1 MNTKREREREREK
14 RQRQRHTRKRSLYLS
29 FPFDL
34 NFYNTN
40 AYYIK
45 RVSIHTKNKYISP
58 PSPHTSIR
66 RPPEILRRLP
76 PRLSNLIFTSTP
88 STFLTSW
95 RISSDCRVVTTFIC
109 MCVYILSFYAYISQP
124 LFILM
129 LGICI
134 CSCYVHDFVDT
145 YTCICLYMRFH

>member
-14 RQRQRHTRKRSLYLS
+14 TETETHTQALSLSLVPFRSQFLQHKCILHQ
-29 FPFDL
+29 
-34 NFYNTN
+34 TC
-40 AYYIK
+40 K
-45 RVSIHTKNKYISP
+45 HTHTQNKYISP

-109 MCVYILSFYAYISQP
+109 MYVYILSFYAYISQP

-129 LGICI
+129 HGICI
-134 CSCYVHDFVDT
+134 GSCYVHDFVDT
-145 YTCICLYMRFH
+145 YTCIYLYMRFH